1 MKRATSKVGFT
12 LAEMMLTLGL
22 VALVYT
28 MVSTILV
35 QISRYVR
42 DGRKIAQ
49 ERYQLLETVED
60 LRYQLRSLYYPSS
73 SPGLAGARS
82 QTDGWDTLRFL
93 TTNGRTHKGVV
104 ETGYRIQERT
114 DVEDD
119 ADEEDLAP
127 ALFYREFRFRRVEF
141 RTLDPFEEAPWKL
154 LLPNVDTFEVQ
165 YSSGA
170 NVWQREWEAPEP
182 PARIRLRLERGGK
195 NHDRMIFDITPG
207 IGASRW

>member
-1 MKRATSKVGFT
+1 MTSLKPKRGFT

-42 DGRKIAQ
+42 DGRRVAQ
-49 ERYQLLETVED
+49 QRIELLNTVEEI
-60 LRYQLRSLYYPSS
+60 RYQLRSLYYPAS
-73 SPGLAGARS
+73 SPGLSGARS
-82 QTDGWDTLRFL
+82 QTDGQDSLRFL

-104 ETGYRIQERT
+104 ETGYRIQMNT
-114 DVEDD
+114 KVEDD
-119 ADEEDLAP
+119 EEPAP
-127 ALFYREFRFRRVEF
+127 ALYYREFRFRRAEF
-141 RTLDPFEEAPWKL
+141 RTLDPYSEAPWKVL
-154 LLPNVDTFEVQ
+154 LDNVELFEVQ

-170 NVWQREWEAPEP
+170 NVWQREWETPEP
-182 PARIRLRLERGGK
+182 PARIRIRVKRGGK
-195 NHDRMIFDITPG
+195 NHDRLIFDVTPG